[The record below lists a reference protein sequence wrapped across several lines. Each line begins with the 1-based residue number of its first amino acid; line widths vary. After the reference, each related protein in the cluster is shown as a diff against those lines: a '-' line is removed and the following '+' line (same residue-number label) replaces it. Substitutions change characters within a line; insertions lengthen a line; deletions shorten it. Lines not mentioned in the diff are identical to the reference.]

1 MLVAQTTPTHG
12 QRLRTHGPKSKV
24 SYTERPKKLGTLL
37 ALLKKC
43 IVANPRRP
51 INPTAAAAATITA
64 LQTSFAAKLVLE
76 DHVHASPRCLFLR
89 PFMPSVSGAARP
101 RISSPHPISLF
112 GSDILLFVVNHS
124 VIRQSYSCR
133 SGLWPLL
140 PGDSPHHA
148 RDFCAWQPRD
158 FCA

>member
-1 MLVAQTTPTHG
+1 MVAQTTLTHG
-12 QRLRTHGPKSKV
+12 IERMAQSQRFPIPNHQ
-24 SYTERPKKLGTLL
+24 KKPGT
-37 ALLKKC
+37 LLKKC
-43 IVANPRRP
+43 IATNPRRP
-51 INPTAAAAATITA
+51 INPTAAVAAAITA

-124 VIRQSYSCR
+124 VIRQSYNCQ

-140 PGDSPHHA
+140 LGDSPHHA
-148 RDFCAWQPRD
+148 RDFCAWQPHD